1 MKFIH
6 RLGFYLGGFSIGL
19 IFLMFFLSGKKTSC
33 AYGPNARVLKN
44 ITSKTLVI
52 NPNVKSDL
60 SALSIDSLQVDM
72 ILKKG
77 NVNFAKSDT
86 SKEQCKRYT
95 IEYDSL
101 EVLVENCIL
110 EANLLEVSKK
120 QN

>member
-52 NPNVKSDL
+52 NPNIKYDL
-60 SALSIDSLQVDM
+60 SALGVDSLQVDM

-101 EVLVENCIL
+101 EIIVENCTL
-110 EANLLEVSKK
+110 KASLLEVGKK
-120 QN
+120 